1 MALPDRTRRERLAYE
16 LELASEG
23 LWVLVDRD
31 ALAAGDNDAPT
42 LAELVD
48 LVNALRAL
56 DTIGVSLAP
65 DLYRRA
71 EDRRGVLDLVDGK
84 GG

>member
-1 MALPDRTRRERLAYE
+1 MALD
-16 LELASEG
+16 LEHTTEN
-23 LWVLVDRD
+23 LWSLVNRD
-31 ALAAGDNDAPT
+31 APAAGDNDAPT